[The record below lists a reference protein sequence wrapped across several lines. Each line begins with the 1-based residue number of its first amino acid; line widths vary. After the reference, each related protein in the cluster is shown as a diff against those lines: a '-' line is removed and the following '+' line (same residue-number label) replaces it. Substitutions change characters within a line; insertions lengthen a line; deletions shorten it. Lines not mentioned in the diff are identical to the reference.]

1 MSQFPPNAPPD
12 PPTGSVRGQA
22 PCPRLA
28 LRRWALALLTLLA
41 CAHAAAQSYQWRDVV
56 QQVEIRPDGSVL
68 VDDTRTLWTDE
79 DFGQAFICLAL
90 TRGQRVTLLEGSGA
104 VSSGPPARA
113 FTQRCDGGTELVV
126 EGERRVAERRV
137 RFVYLLEG
145 TVDAYSDV
153 VQWYWEVLEADHP
166 PVRGYQLTVRAP
178 GPMSAPYDAY
188 VHRFGNP
195 EQPRVTLSDDR
206 SALSV
211 AFDRVPS
218 GDGVEIRYLM
228 DPALFTLQGRTPG
241 FERLLEDEARIAG
254 VETGM
259 QARRSPWW
267 ALVPLTLFV
276 ALAVQLLRVHRRVGR
291 EPRVESMRYPFE
303 PPTELPPAAVT
314 AIMQQHFA
322 SSSMGPAFHATI
334 MDLMRRGYGVFE
346 PRRGRKVDI
355 RLSTTE
361 PRDDLLPF
369 EADVLRYL
377 RRAAGANEEL
387 LTHEK
392 LKRFSEKHASGFL
405 PGWGKRVRDWLL
417 EQRGGELTTEESR
430 REARR
435 WAGIAAVA
443 ALVPGA
449 LALVLDKDAVALMI
463 VGAVLIG
470 GLAVVALIALPSWR
484 PEIAQ
489 EVAEWRGF
497 KRTLTDYTRMKD
509 APLDFFRLWD
519 VYYAYAAAMGVAQN
533 YLKTLQRAAPLAGAD
548 EAAMVRSATWLG
560 ATGSHANV
568 SNLAGLSSSISSL
581 SSALSAASASASSGG
596 SVSGGGGGGGGGSSG
611 GR

>member
-1 MSQFPPNAPPD
+1 PRGAGGVGLQQPVLPLGRAHAGPIGRRRRAHRHAAARPVRGAHPGRRRPGHGGAAGRDRHRADRRDQRAPRRARHHRRLPAAGRHPHPLRAGHRARGPRGARGPGGLRHLGADRGSQRGALHRGQPHPGRRRRAGAGHRPRRGPGPGGPHHHRPQLARGLPRRGPQPGRPPWVHHGAARRHLHLRPAGLRLRRQRRWRGGDGRRRPAVRAGLVGRHRGAGVPVGAGHERLRLASAMSQFPPNAPPD

-126 EGERRVAERRV
+126 ERERRVAERRV

-153 VQWYWEVLEADHP
+153 VQWYWQVLEAAHP

-276 ALAVQLLRVHRRVGR
+276 
-291 EPRVESMRYPFE
+291 
-303 PPTELPPAAVT
+303 
-314 AIMQQHFA
+314 
-322 SSSMGPAFHATI
+322 
-334 MDLMRRGYGVFE
+334 
-346 PRRGRKVDI
+346 
-355 RLSTTE
+355 
-361 PRDDLLPF
+361 
-369 EADVLRYL
+369 
-377 RRAAGANEEL
+377 
-387 LTHEK
+387 
-392 LKRFSEKHASGFL
+392 
-405 PGWGKRVRDWLL
+405 
-417 EQRGGELTTEESR
+417 
-430 REARR
+430 
-435 WAGIAAVA
+435 
-443 ALVPGA
+443 
-449 LALVLDKDAVALMI
+449 
-463 VGAVLIG
+463 
-470 GLAVVALIALPSWR
+470 
-484 PEIAQ
+484 
-489 EVAEWRGF
+489 
-497 KRTLTDYTRMKD
+497 
-509 APLDFFRLWD
+509 
-519 VYYAYAAAMGVAQN
+519 
-533 YLKTLQRAAPLAGAD
+533 
-548 EAAMVRSATWLG
+548 
-560 ATGSHANV
+560 
-568 SNLAGLSSSISSL
+568 
-581 SSALSAASASASSGG
+581 
-596 SVSGGGGGGGGGSSG
+596 
-611 GR
+611 